1 MSPPPFLALT
11 AVDGRPTDCRVR
23 WHQKPSRSEKDP
35 QLGDWVTRK
44 VPGVEAHRS
53 ENLHLPNEILEQIVQ
68 HVTHT
73 RTLLSLCLTSRTLYR
88 ISVLYLYR
96 SIAVWGN
103 WDEGPNLPDP
113 LNKPLPGQV
122 RLLENLSADFTKESP
137 VSPVDALPALQIAK
151 YVKRLYLMYP
161 GNHLGGGD
169 SGSLGHGGASPQ
181 SISQLVKN
189 CANIEELQICDNLKL
204 REDLVEAI
212 VSLKKLKHLRITIES
227 DTSASLAQLP
237 PLTSLQVDMRGVEEG
252 GQAIN
257 GAAALFRKVLETSR
271 ATLTSLVLHS
281 GRSDHPDRFE
291 HIFGPLVDQPES
303 SDIAKPQPLN
313 PTFKFW
319 KLEKL
324 VLNAFH
330 LTQTH
335 KYALRLAGV
344 INFSKLTYLELG
356 NFHNSVFACR
366 LDVEWTNLKK
376 IYLCYNPNLKDFLGK
391 CGGLETIFLAH
402 TSYMTS
408 NDISSLIE
416 KIVRNHGKTLKT
428 LALRPAEALPQQR
441 IPTLSIFHLRKLG
454 QGCRLLKELW
464 MAFDFE
470 NDWVINPRAAR
481 APDQKLISVSN
492 QCELAHT
499 IYKLL
504 PNLQMLH
511 LTNQIPEWIPL
522 YHWSL
527 SHPGLRYPNS
537 DSKRCRVEA
546 ATERAIATLIKCY
559 LLHAPKKAPPLR
571 EVSAMRTYSRQSN
584 DVTRWY
590 YQIVPE
596 VPAPDWGTVDSW
608 VGFRRGVGGWEWA
621 AMKGPWKL
629 ENGKGESNANLDY
642 F

>member
-1 MSPPPFLALT
+1 MPPPFLALT

-44 VPGVEAHRS
+44 VPGIEAPRS
-53 ENLHLPNEILEQIVQ
+53 ENLHLPNEILEQIAHHVRTILSLIIQ
-68 HVTHT
+68 LTLIATAKVTHT
-73 RTLLSLCLTSRTLYR
+73 RTLLSLCLTSRTLYK
-88 ISVLYLYR
+88 IFILYLYR

-103 WDEGPNLPDP
+103 WSEGPNLPDP

-122 RLLENLSADFTKESP
+122 KLLENLSADFTKESP
-137 VSPVDALPALQIAK
+137 VSTVDALPAAQIAK
-151 YVKRLYLMYP
+151 YTVTLA
-161 GNHLGGGD
+161 GD
-169 SGSLGHGGASPQ
+169 SGSLDHGGPSPQ

-189 CANIEELQICDNLKL
+189 CVNIEELQICDNLKL

-227 DTSASLAQLP
+227 NTSASLAQLP
-237 PLTSLQVDMRGVEEG
+237 PLTSLQVDMGGIEEG
-252 GQAIN
+252 GQPIN
-257 GAAALFRKVLETSR
+257 GAAALFRNVLETSQ

-281 GRSDHPDRFE
+281 GRSDHPERFD
-291 HIFGPLVDQPES
+291 HIFGPLVDQLES
-303 SDIAKPQPLN
+303 SDVAKPQPLN
-313 PTFKFW
+313 PTFKFR

-330 LTQTH
+330 LMRTH

-356 NFHNSVFACR
+356 NFRNSVFTCR
-366 LDVEWTNLKK
+366 LDVECTNLKK
-376 IYLCYNPNLKDFLGK
+376 LYLCYNPNLKDFLGK

-402 TSYMTS
+402 TPHMSS

-416 KIVRNHGKTLKT
+416 KIVGNHGKALKT
-428 LALRPAEALPQQR
+428 LALKPTEALDQQR

-470 NDWVINPRAAR
+470 NDWY
-481 APDQKLISVSN
+481 
-492 QCELAHT
+492 ELAHT
-499 IYKLL
+499 VYKLL

-511 LTNQIPEWIPL
+511 LTNQIPESIPL

-527 SHPGLRYPNS
+527 SHHGLRYPNS

-559 LLHAPKKAPPLR
+559 LLHAPKKVPPLR
-571 EVSAMRTYSRQSN
+571 EVSAMRTYNRQSN

-596 VPAPDWGTVDSW
+596 VLAPDWGTVDSW

-621 AMKGPWKL
+621 AMKGPRQS

-642 F
+642 P